1 MAARLVS
8 LTNAVSIKIDKP
20 VIFIGRDS
28 ECDVVLSDSRR
39 VSRKHCCLAYINN
52 QLLIR
57 DLGSMNGVWINGLRV
72 KRTGTMR
79 PGDELSIGDVRF
91 RLTTN
96 DGESDQQQEE
106 NASAAQPDASMDSPV
121 IVSDASGDAIVA
133 EPVLAS
139 DSSQLIDIPV
149 IPLSSDADK
158 VIPLGDDDN
167 YNDDDSRILP
177 LPG

>member
-1 MAARLVS
+1 MAARLES
-8 LTNAVSIKIDKP
+8 LTNAASIKIDKP

-39 VSRKHCCLAYINN
+39 VSRKHCCLAHINN
-52 QLLIR
+52 QLLVR

-72 KRTGTMR
+72 KHTGTMH
-79 PGDELSIGDVRF
+79 PGDELSIGDMRF
-91 RLTTN
+91 RLTT
-96 DGESDQQQEE
+96 DDSERGHQQETD
-106 NASAAQPDASMDSPV
+106 ASADQPDPSTDFPV
-121 IVSDASGDAIVA
+121 VVSDATADPIVA
-133 EPVLAS
+133 EPISAN
-139 DSSQLIDIPV
+139 DSSQLIDIPI
-149 IPLSSDADK
+149 IPLAGDDDR